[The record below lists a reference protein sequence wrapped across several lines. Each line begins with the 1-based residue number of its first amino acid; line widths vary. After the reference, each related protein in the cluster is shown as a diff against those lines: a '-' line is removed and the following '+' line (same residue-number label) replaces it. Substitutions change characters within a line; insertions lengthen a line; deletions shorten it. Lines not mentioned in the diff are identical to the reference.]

1 MAKVINRTGKNA
13 IVSFNGG
20 EIHAAVTGKTVSIT
34 TPFLKNVTREQLLDF
49 YAAVKLMS
57 KHIGALLDKP
67 FGVRGTKTDPD
78 EPEFVPGE
86 DLTVAFQIFPKD
98 QRYRMSF
105 TRYDETGYV
114 LATLQ
119 AFSFTDVPSM
129 VQVGYVANLAANLMK
144 KYEDL

>member
-1 MAKVINRTGKNA
+1 MAKIINRTGKNS
-13 IVSFNGG
+13 IVSFKGG

-57 KHIGALLDKP
+57 KHLGALLNKP
-67 FGVRGTKTDPD
+67 FGVRGTKMDPN
-78 EPEFVPGE
+78 EPELVPGE
-86 DLTVAFQIFPKD
+86 DLTVTFQIFPKD

-114 LATLQ
+114 LATMQ

-129 VQVGYVANLAANLMK
+129 VQFGYVANLAANLMK

>member
-1 MAKVINRTGKNA
+1 MAKFINRTAKNS
-13 IVSFNGG
+13 IVSFRGG
-20 EIHAAVTGKTVSIT
+20 DIHAAVTGKTVSIT

-57 KHIGALLDKP
+57 KHLGSLLGKP
-67 FGVRGTKTDPD
+67 FGVRGIKTDPD
-78 EPEFVPGE
+78 EPELVPGE
-86 DLTVAFQIFPKD
+86 DLTVAFQIFPQD
-98 QRYRMSF
+98 RRYRMRF

-114 LATLQ
+114 LATMQ

-129 VQVGYVANLAANLMK
+129 VQVGFIANLAANLMK